1 MKTILRSA
9 CYAVSACAAIAILAG
24 CGGGGGTPLSPSL
37 TGLTAERM
45 RPGVVYK
52 SLYSF
57 DGKDGGTPWAG
68 VVNVKGTLY
77 GTTTGGGANCTS
89 SGGCGTVFAITAS
102 GKEHVL
108 YSFKGGSGDGANP
121 YAGLIE
127 VNGTFYGTTNAGG
140 DYDSGC
146 YGHGCGTVFEVSTS
160 GKEHVLHS
168 FKGGTTD
175 GANPYAGLIN
185 VNGTLYA
192 TTSVGGGSGCSFYGG
207 EGCGTVFSI
216 TPSGKETVLY
226 RFGGGSAYDGTNP
239 YAGLINVKGKLYG
252 TTEGGG
258 ANGYGT
264 VFSITPSGKERVLHG
279 FGSGSG
285 DGANPY
291 AGLIEVNGTLYGT
304 TVSGG
309 TDNTG
314 TAFKVTTSGKETPLH
329 SFVGGSD
336 GAYPYAGLIDVNGT
350 LYGATSSGGP
360 NNDDGTAFA
369 ITTSG
374 KETVLH
380 SFGGS
385 GDGAKPYAGLINVNG
400 TLYGTTAGGGKD
412 GDGTVFKIS
421 P

>member
-1 MKTILRSA
+1 MKMIFGSTCHALSV
-9 CYAVSACAAIAILAG
+9 CVVVAILAG
-24 CGGGGGTPLSPSL
+24 CGGGSGTPLSPSL

-45 RPGVVYK
+45 RPGVAYK

-68 VVNVKGTLY
+68 LVNVKGTLY
-77 GTTTGGGANCTS
+77 GTTTVGGANCTS
-89 SGGCGTVFAITAS
+89 SGGCGTVFAITPS

-121 YAGLIE
+121 YAGLID
-127 VNGTFYGTTNAGG
+127 VNGTFYGTTNAAG
-140 DYDSGC
+140 DYASGC

-160 GKEHVLHS
+160 GNEHVLHS
-168 FKGGTTD
+168 FKGGKTD

-185 VNGTLYA
+185 VNGTLYG

-207 EGCGTVFSI
+207 KGCGTVFSI

-226 RFGGGSAYDGTNP
+226 SFGGGSYDGTNP
-239 YAGLINVKGKLYG
+239 SAGLINVKGKLYG

-258 ANGYGT
+258 CCGGGT
-264 VFSITPSGKERVLHG
+264 VFSITPSGKETVLYS
-279 FGSGSG
+279 FDSGSG

-291 AGLIEVNGTLYGT
+291 AGLVNVNGTLYGT
-304 TVSGG
+304 TVAGG
-309 TDNTG
+309 AYCNAEGCG
-314 TAFKVTTSGKETPLH
+314 TVFELSTSGKEHVLH
-329 SFVGGSD
+329 SFRGGSGD
-336 GAYPYAGLIDVNGT
+336 GKYPYAGLIDVNGT
-350 LYGATSSGGP
+350 LYGTTSSE
-360 NNDDGTAFA
+360 TAFA

-385 GDGAKPYAGLINVNG
+385 GDGAKPYADLINVNG
-400 TLYGTTAGGGKD
+400 TLYGTTAGGGKTATEPFS
-412 GDGTVFKIS
+412 G
-421 P
+421 